1 MWGHNYISSAK
12 HVEIQSPNDDIK
24 DCNMRGTDSC
34 NPLHLSITGDSTFPT
49 IGTIGKQYNQRLFV
63 IRDASVTLSW
73 LRLDGGRLPFLDD
86 RKDQACVK
94 DVCGGLVQ
102 IHPSQAQQDPPFF
115 YTHFEAEH
123 VIFSNAQAGCGGA
136 ICQLKAEGQVMN
148 EHVKAKHATQE
159 ASITLIDSTFVNNK
173 ATLGGAIF
181 VQKWEDKMNDAGSN
195 ENVFGLQLK
204 NVTFQ
209 ENMALKEGG
218 AIQLAGNNKLTFLNS
233 DVAFISNS
241 AVGRGNSLQANVP
254 LILEVESTNF
264 FSFAEGCAP
273 GKKGAVNGPLT
284 VDDDFV
290 TCPSLCKAGK
300 YSGDTY
306 DVRTTDG
313 CKYLCPAG
321 GYCPQ
326 GSPQPTPC
334 PGGKWGKSQGES
346 IESDAC
352 LTCPAGYFT
361 TGEVVASSCR
371 ACPTGWVQREER
383 KPFCTECASGNY
395 MNEEGSTSCN
405 ECPEG
410 TFSSKQSIGELMSF
424 GSYRVDNSAPLG
436 YRMERGALA
445 SCEKCPAGRNTGTT
459 VHNGGSSSNWW
470 EVGIAAEVK
479 CSTCPMGWYVSLSVG
494 LSECVRYEMPTSQD
508 DNKDTCKGKGGVW
521 SAGMCQ
527 IRPGPPVCTTVPDKT
542 TYGCSQCTAGRYTD
556 KKDFILD
563 LNKEVIIT
571 NEYGYDDVTYTKVF
585 GCKMCQIG
593 KESDDGA
600 SECTNCVAGQ
610 YNDGKG
616 KVCDNCPDGWVQPEE
631 GSSSCSKCDEGKK
644 FTSTKAACTP
654 CDIGKKGVMLVGMGT
669 DLPGKCEDCFTN
681 SYQKEEG
688 KTTCVSCE
696 VGMSYQTKTTPCQ
709 ECESGKFGSEAGTC
723 LNCKEGKF
731 QENKKSTS
739 CKECQLG
746 QQFVS
751 GSVPCRACELGR
763 WGDTTGCHDCETGMY
778 SDEEGKT
785 SCRSCGVNTFG
796 VNPKS
801 VSSSECEKCEEGR
814 TTGLIEG
821 ASAANACLCESPT
834 FYADDKGDCVPC
846 ETGADCST
854 KNGLTLAELTAKPG
868 YWRPSLDSNIFSPCV
883 AGYSSLDAQ
892 NLANARCCP
901 VDSITNISIC
911 ARNMSGSSTTTSF
924 ALDDQCTE
932 GFSGPLCL
940 VCAKG
945 FVKQGDG
952 CVSCPQGASISIAA
966 LPLIGMLVSL
976 FIGLLLFFMC
986 GKKATKN
993 AENAVD
999 DGGFEWFGQ
1008 AKIILSFL
1016 QIFSSM
1022 PGVMEGVPWPKPFL
1036 KFALPLGLAN
1046 LDFLAVLAKTGCSL
1060 NVRFYDKFILHMILP
1075 VGCVLII
1082 ALAYI
1087 LAKFCCIKKGHVEKE
1102 VQIKEI
1108 ASKAM
1113 ILIILCLYPGL
1124 ST

>member
-1 MWGHNYISSAK
+1 MVLCLCLSFFSDNFFSSLTK
-12 HVEIQSPNDDIK
+12 TQKFSL
-24 DCNMRGTDSC
+24 C
-34 NPLHLSITGDSTFPT
+34 LLSSFKKKGDATFPT
-49 IGTIGKQYNQRLFV
+49 IGTIGKQYDQRLFV

-86 RKDQACVK
+86 ERDIMCVK

-102 IHPSQAQQDPPFF
+102 IHPTQAQQDPPFF

-136 ICQLKAEGQVMN
+136 ICQLKADFIRDYQPEN
-148 EHVKAKHATQE
+148 VKAQHATQE

-173 ATLGGAIF
+173 ATLGGAIWM
-181 VQKWEDKMNDAGSN
+181 QKWEDKMNDAGSN

-241 AVGRGNSLQANVP
+241 AVGRGNSLQANAP
-254 LILEVESTNF
+254 AIGLIESTNF

-284 VDDDFV
+284 LDDDFV

-334 PGGKWGKSQGES
+334 PGGKWGKSEGES
-346 IESDAC
+346 IESVAC

-371 ACPTGWVQREER
+371 ACPTGWVQLEER

-395 MNEEGSTSCN
+395 MNEEGSTTCN

-410 TFSSKQSIGELMSF
+410 TFSSKQSIGELIYL
-424 GSYRVDNSAPLG
+424 GSYRVDNSAPEKEGG

-445 SCEKCPAGRNTGTT
+445 SCEKCPAGRNTGTA
-459 VHNGGSSSNWW
+459 VLNGGSSSNWW

-494 LSECVRYEMPTSQD
+494 LSECVRYVWSAED
-508 DNKDTCKGKGGVW
+508 DNKDTCEGKGGVW
-521 SAGMCQ
+521 YAEEFPSCL
-527 IRPGPPVCTTVPDKT
+527 PGEPVCTTVPDKT
-542 TYGCSQCTAGRYTD
+542 TYGCSQCTAGRYTN
-556 KKDFILD
+556 KKDFI
-563 LNKEVIIT
+563 
-571 NEYGYDDVTYTKVF
+571 YGYDDVTLTKVF
-585 GCKMCQIG
+585 GCEMCQIG

-600 SECTNCVAGQ
+600 SGCTNCVAGQ
-610 YNDGKG
+610 YNDREGT
-616 KVCDNCPDGWVQPEE
+616 VCGNCPDGWVQPEE

-654 CDIGKKGVMLVGMGT
+654 CDIGKKGVMLVGMGIGT
-669 DLPGKCEDCFTN
+669 DLPGKCEDCPTN
-681 SYQKEEG
+681 SYQQEEG

-709 ECESGKFGSEAGTC
+709 ECESGKFGSEVGTC

-746 QQFVS
+746 QQYVS

-763 WGDTTGCHDCETGMY
+763 WGDTTGCHDCKTGMY

-785 SCRSCGVNTFG
+785 SCRSCGVDTFG

-821 ASAANACLCESPT
+821 ASAANACLCESPA

-868 YWRPSLDSNIFSPCV
+868 FWRQSLDSKIFSPCV

-892 NLANARCCP
+892 NLATARCCP
-901 VDSITNISIC
+901 VDFITNISIC
-911 ARNMSGSSTTTSF
+911 ARNMSSSSTSTTTSF
-924 ALDDQCTE
+924 VLDDQCTE

-952 CVSCPQGASISIAA
+952 CVSCPQGASIFIAA

-1046 LDFLAVLAKTGCSL
+1046 LDFLAVLAETGCSL

-1075 VGCVLII
+1075 VGCVVMI
-1082 ALAYI
+1082 ALAY
-1087 LAKFCCIKKGHVEKE
+1087 LSAKRFCIKKGDIEKALQ
-1102 VQIKEI
+1102 VKEI
-1108 ASKAM
+1108 ASKSI
-1113 ILIILCLYPGL
+1113 ILIILCLHPGV